1 MDRTKTRT
9 SSWETLSSCRTA
21 PLKPKPGLNGPPA
34 DGGHDRPNDCDADLS
49 PVEKVSG
56 NYVEAKLCWRS
67 NAGRSWASYALFI
80 HVLGGIELNVDSC
93 IVEPSL

>member
-1 MDRTKTRT
+1 MDSAKTRT
-9 SSWETLSSCRTA
+9 SGRNTLSSARTA
-21 PLKPKPGLNGPPA
+21 PLKPKRGLNGPPA
-34 DGGHDRPNDCDADLS
+34 DGGHDQLNDCDADLS
-49 PVEKVSG
+49 PVEKVPG

-67 NAGRSWASYALFI
+67 NAGRSWASCALFV